1 MKRGQVTYFI
11 IAGLIVLIAVILIF
25 SARLSLLKDV
35 YEEQTAKLLGVPA
48 DIKPVEDYVQ
58 ECLNDV
64 SKTGVDFVLL
74 QGGYYAPKEYIPLDI
89 TDVAVWYD
97 KGSDLS
103 PSLETI
109 GKEVSIID
117 NKLLKSCINNFIKQD
132 YGLIINNIT
141 TKVTIN
147 KANILTESNTNIDV
161 DYKNLTFKINR
172 NFNNKQDSD
181 LYDVYAAAATALD
194 IIKKNPD
201 QIDLISLSNIG
212 YDINFFRYNE
222 NEMVYTITTNNTNL
236 FFGGRF

>member
-11 IAGLIVLIAVILIF
+11 IAGLIVLIAVIMIF
-25 SARLSLLKDV
+25 SARLSFLKDI
-35 YEEQTAKLLGVPA
+35 YEGQTAKLIGVPA

-58 ECLNDV
+58 GCLNDV
-64 SKTGVDFVLL
+64 SKTGIDFVLL
-74 QGGYYAPKEYIPLDI
+74 QGGYYAPKEYIRLDI
-89 TDVAVWYD
+89 TDVGMWYN
-97 KGSDLS
+97 KGKDIS

-109 GKEVSIID
+109 GNEASIID
-117 NKLLKSCINNFIKQD
+117 NKLLTSCIKNLVKQD

-147 KANILTESNTNIDV
+147 KANIITESNTNIDV
-161 DYKNLTFKINR
+161 NYKNLTFKINR

-194 IIKKNPD
+194 IIKKNPG
-201 QIDLISLSNIG
+201 QIDIIFLSNIG

-222 NEMVYTITTNNTNL
+222 NEIVYTITTNSTNL